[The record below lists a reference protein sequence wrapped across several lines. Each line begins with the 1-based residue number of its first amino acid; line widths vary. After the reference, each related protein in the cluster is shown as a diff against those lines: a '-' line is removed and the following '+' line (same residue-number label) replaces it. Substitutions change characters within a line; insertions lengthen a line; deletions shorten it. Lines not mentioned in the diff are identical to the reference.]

1 MLNLSKVEVVKTETM
16 ETWSLESGRHLFEI
30 FPRIVQHMKDDLLL
44 ETFIAAHLLC
54 LAENQ

>member
-30 FPRIVQHMKDDLLL
+30 FPRIVHYAVKGGLLI
-44 ETFIAAHLLC
+44 FS
-54 LAENQ
+54 